1 MGRVSLSYLD
11 QCIVDW
17 DEDDLKNPSAYSWEG
32 DNYSRGYSP
41 HLVGWSGK
49 TGECARSLSRVSSEV
64 PTGYRAH
71 GLRVEGPNGSE
82 YTGGPARSP
91 SKVSSEVTT
100 GYRRRVSCGVH
111 PPVVDKEVYEL
122 PAIESLGV
130 KTACVR
136 DDAAVLNPGVH
147 GSRSSGYGGNHL
159 GSPDTLFIGKGQS
172 GLHRGVD
179 VSGTDQLSLSSLS
192 EREGP
197 DQPLSIKSY
206 DTASV
211 HPHHAGNNG
220 IWSPG
225 SCTPANTPIPT
236 SFESYTYTPEERE
249 TRVEI
254 PSRLPRTAAHRH

>member
-1 MGRVSLSYLD
+1 M
-11 QCIVDW
+11 
-17 DEDDLKNPSAYSWEG
+17 KNPSAYSWEG
-32 DNYSRGYSP
+32 GNYSRGYSP
-41 HLVGWSGK
+41 QLIGCSGE
-49 TGECARSLSRVSSEV
+49 TGECVRSLSKTPSGGHNRVPNV
-64 PTGYRAH
+64 C
-71 GLRVEGPNGSE
+71 LRVEGPKGSE
-82 YTGGPARSP
+82 YTGGPARSLSKTP
-91 SKVSSEVTT
+91 SGGHNSEPTARLLWRT
-100 GYRRRVSCGVH
+100 ASG
-111 PPVVDKEVYEL
+111 VDKEVYEL

-225 SCTPANTPIPT
+225 SCTPVNTPIPT

-254 PSRLPRTAAHRH
+254 PSRLPRTAAHRHQLRTSVPYRWGKRH

>member
-1 MGRVSLSYLD
+1 M
-11 QCIVDW
+11 
-17 DEDDLKNPSAYSWEG
+17 K
-32 DNYSRGYSP
+32 GYSP
-41 HLVGWSGK
+41 HLIGWSGK
-49 TGECARSLSRVSSEV
+49 TGECVSSASKTPSGGHNV
-64 PTGYRAH
+64 DRTH
-71 GLRVEGPNGSE
+71 VLHVDGPKGSD
-82 YTGGPARSP
+82 YTGGHKSSLSKTP
-91 SKVSSEVTT
+91 SGGHNSDRLS
-100 GYRRRVSCGVH
+100 VSCGVH

-225 SCTPANTPIPT
+225 SCTPVNTPIPT

-254 PSRLPRTAAHRH
+254 PSRLPRTAAHRHQLRTSVPYRWGKRH